1 MRYALAIALLLPFT
15 GWSLGFLLLYGAQ
28 ATGCSLGWQD
38 MAIGPISS
46 LRALLILLFAATTII
61 IATTVFVALS
71 AEKISSSMSGTMLSV
86 TRYTAGAALFS
97 TAYVFSGILWLDL
110 C

>member
-15 GWSLGFLLLYGAQ
+15 GWSLGFLLLYGVQ
-28 ATGCSLGWQD
+28 ATGCSLGWQH
-38 MAIGPISS
+38 MAIGPVSA
-46 LRALLILLFAATTII
+46 LRAVLILLFAVTTII
-61 IATTVFVALS
+61 IAATVFIALS
-71 AEKISSSMSGTMLSV
+71 AEKISLSMSRTMLSV

-97 TAYVFSGILWLDL
+97 TAYVFSGILWLEL

>member
-1 MRYALAIALLLPFT
+1 MRYALATALLLPFI
-15 GWSLGFLLLYGAQ
+15 GWSLGFLLLYGVQ

-38 MAIGPISS
+38 MTIGPVSA
-46 LRALLILLFAATTII
+46 LRAILILLFVVTTIA
-61 IATTVFVALS
+61 IAASVFLALS
-71 AEKISSSMSGTMLSV
+71 AGKVSSTTSTAMLTV
-86 TRYTAGAALFS
+86 TGYTAGAALFS

>member
-38 MAIGPISS
+38 VAIGPVSA
-46 LRALLILLFAATTII
+46 LRLVLIVLFVLMTII
-61 IATTVFVALS
+61 MTATVVIALS
-71 AEKISSSMSGTMLSV
+71 AEKISLSTNRTMLSV
-86 TRYTAGAALFS
+86 ARYTAGAALFS
-97 TAYVFSGILWLDL
+97 TAYVFSGILWLEL

>member
-1 MRYALAIALLLPFT
+1 MRSALAIALLLPFT

-38 MAIGPISS
+38 IAIGPVSA
-46 LRALLILLFAATTII
+46 LRAVLIGLFVLTTTII
-61 IATTVFVALS
+61 TATVVIALN
-71 AEKISSSMSGTMLSV
+71 AEKISLTSRTMLSV

-97 TAYVFSGILWLDL
+97 TAYVFSGILWLEL